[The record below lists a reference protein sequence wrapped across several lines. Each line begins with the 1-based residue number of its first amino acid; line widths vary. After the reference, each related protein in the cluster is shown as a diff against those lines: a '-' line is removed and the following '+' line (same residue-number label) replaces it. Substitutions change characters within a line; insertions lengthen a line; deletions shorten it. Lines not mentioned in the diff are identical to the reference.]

1 MCSHPYCLFFSFF
14 SLIVAGFENPMY
26 DAEPAPHAV
35 GDSSGYMDVG
45 ANAGDEG
52 DGF

>member
-1 MCSHPYCLFFSFF
+1 
-14 SLIVAGFENPMY
+14 MY

-52 DGF
+52 DEF